1 MKFLDI
7 ELAILWAGIVGFLVT
22 ILIRRYF
29 ARKYPEKL
37 NHFLENCKK
46 MFLCIAFVG
55 MIGLCCTILM
65 F

>member
-1 MKFLDI
+1 MKFLHI
-7 ELAILWAGIVGFLVT
+7 ELAILWAGIAGFLIT

-29 ARKYPEKL
+29 ARKYPEKP
-37 NHFLENCKK
+37 NHFLENCEKV
-46 MFLCIAFVG
+46 FLCIAFVG